1 MQFPVRLYHL
11 FSLDEKAGIT
21 SSLLVFSEI
30 LHEVRHLQRK
40 ETNGAEFFKKNS
52 DPWLGAKMAH
62 FGHENQHFLKY
73 LKNGSL
79 DFFIF
84 DMIFEPIE
92 GLKLI

>member
-1 MQFPVRLYHL
+1 M

-84 DMIFEPIE
+84 DVIFEPIE
-92 GLKLI
+92 ELKVT

>member
-1 MQFPVRLYHL
+1 
-11 FSLDEKAGIT
+11 
-21 SSLLVFSEI
+21 
-30 LHEVRHLQRK
+30 
-40 ETNGAEFFKKNS
+40 
-52 DPWLGAKMAH
+52 MAH

-92 GLKLI
+92 GLKLT